1 MYFESLSTVLHN
13 HHVYFSLGLN
23 ILTTI
28 ALDLRGLYGKSS
40 HQSFLLVSFFFF
52 FLHSQECLLYFGV
65 LPVPIN
71 FYISLLSF
79 TEATVEILLI

>member
-1 MYFESLSTVLHN
+1 MYFESLSTVLHD

-40 HQSFLLVSFFFF
+40 HQSFLLVSFFF
-52 FLHSQECLLYFGV
+52 LHSQEYLLYFGV
-65 LPVPIN
+65 LSVPIN